1 MTIPATISAP
11 EPGPASAVY
20 AVSEG
25 RARSIYRYILRNPAM
40 MGGLAIL
47 FTLFLFWTVGT
58 VFTDAAD
65 ARPLSF
71 RPSKSPTAEHWLG
84 TDRQGKDIITVLVI
98 GTPQTL
104 RIGIIAGTV
113 GIVIGTLLA
122 FIAGYFGGIVDSAI
136 RFVVDTLQT
145 IPILI
150 VLVAIAIAIPG
161 DMTVEMM
168 ALIVAMLAWLG
179 PTRVLRAQVLV
190 MRQQKYVELAR
201 LTGMGDLE
209 IIIKEM
215 IPNLMPYIVANFVLA
230 VAGAILA
237 SIGIEALGLGPFE
250 ANTLG
255 MTIYWNIFYASLLN
269 GWWWWWAPPIIII
282 VTLFVGLFL
291 VTRGLDEWANPR
303 LRKRV

>member
-1 MTIPATISAP
+1 MSTAVTTSTTGADPDPANIEA
-11 EPGPASAVY
+11 
-20 AVSEG
+20 
-25 RARSIYRYILRNPAM
+25 RARAIYRYIRRNPAM
-40 MGGLAIL
+40 MGGLGIL
-47 FTLFLFWTVGT
+47 FTLFLLWAFGAI
-58 VFTDAAD
+58 FTDVED

-71 RPSKSPTAEHWLG
+71 RPSQPPYCEHWLG
-84 TDRQGKDIITVLVI
+84 TDRQGKDLITVLVI

-104 RIGIIAGTV
+104 RIGLIAGTV

-122 FIAGYFGGIVDSAI
+122 FIAGYFGGAVDALI

-179 PTRVLRAQVLV
+179 PTRVLRSQVLV

-209 IIIKEM
+209 IIVKEM

-282 VTLFVGLFL
+282 VVLFVGLFL

-303 LRKRV
+303 LRKRI

>member
-1 MTIPATISAP
+1 
-11 EPGPASAVY
+11 
-20 AVSEG
+20 
-25 RARSIYRYILRNPAM
+25 M
-40 MGGLAIL
+40 MGGLGIL
-47 FTLFLFWTVGT
+47 SVMFIFWAFGT
-58 VFTDAAD
+58 VLTDVDD

-71 RPSKSPTAEHWLG
+71 RPSQSPSSEHWLG
-84 TDRQGKDIITVLVI
+84 TDRQGKDLVTVLVI

-104 RIGIIAGTV
+104 RIGLIAGAI
-113 GIVIGTLLA
+113 GITIGTMLA
-122 FIAGYFGGIVDSAI
+122 FIAGYFGGFIDGTI

-168 ALIVAMLAWLG
+168 ALVVAMLAWLG
-179 PTRVLRAQVLV
+179 PTRVLRSQVLV
-190 MRQQKYVELAR
+190 MRQQSYVDLAR
-201 LTGMGDLE
+201 LTGMGDME
-209 IIIKEM
+209 IIVKEM

-255 MTIYWNIFYASLLN
+255 MTIYWNIYYASLLN
-269 GWWWWWAPPIIII
+269 GWWWWWAPPIVII
-282 VTLFVGLFL
+282 VLLFVGLFL

>member
-1 MTIPATISAP
+1 MTTPATIGAP
-11 EPGPASAVY
+11 DSGSASAAH
-20 AVSEG
+20 AVPVG
-25 RARSIYRYILRNPAM
+25 RALAIYRYILRNPAM

-47 FTLFLFWTVGT
+47 FTLFLFWAVGSI
-58 VFTDAAD
+58 FTDVSD

-71 RPSKSPTAEHWLG
+71 RPSNPPSAEHWLG
-84 TDRQGKDIITVLVI
+84 TDRQGKDIVTVLII

-122 FIAGYFGGIVDSAI
+122 FIAGYFGGVVDNAI

-179 PTRVLRAQVLV
+179 PTRVLRSQVLV

-209 IIIKEM
+209 IIVKEM